1 MFLIDALMD
10 WLKQILVGGTMS
22 NLEGMFDMLNT
33 QIGTI
38 SDLVGQTPQA
48 WNSDIFHMLQTLSDN
63 VMLPIASMILTF
75 VAAVELMQ
83 MVIDRNNFHDI
94 DTWMFFRWTIKT
106 FVAVLLVTNTWDIVM
121 AVFDVSQHIVSRAAG
136 IVGSTTIDASTL
148 VDNMKQSL
156 ESQEAW
162 ALVPV
167 FVLSLVLRISM
178 VPIIACIVIVIF
190 GRMIEIYMVVSV
202 APIPMATMM
211 GKEMGSIGQN
221 YLRSLFAL
229 GFQGF
234 FIIVCVAIYGAL
246 TQSLVVGDDLLEALI
261 MYTVYTVLLCFT
273 LFKTSGLAK
282 SIFAR

>member
-33 QIGTI
+33 QIGTV

-63 VMLPIASMILTF
+63 VMLPVASMILTF

-162 ALVPV
+162 ALIPV
-167 FVLSLVLRISM
+167 FVLSMVLRISM